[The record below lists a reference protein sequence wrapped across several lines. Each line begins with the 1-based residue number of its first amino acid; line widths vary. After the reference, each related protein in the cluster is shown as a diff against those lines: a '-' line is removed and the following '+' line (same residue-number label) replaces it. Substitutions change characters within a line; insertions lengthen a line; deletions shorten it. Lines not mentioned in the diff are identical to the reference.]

1 MEIRR
6 GILAA
11 AMLAGLLGLTGCAP
25 EADTLG
31 TMATASTTVDP
42 FVVDVQVPYVTNR
55 PMETEAPDGAEDDR
69 YISINADG
77 KVTILKDSWDEYK
90 YDNVDQTGYFAQL
103 RLGDSGVEV
112 KNLQNRLKELGYY
125 SGSDTGEFDEAT
137 EAALKQ
143 FEANYYE
150 KCYGVATVKLQSLL
164 FSQSAVPAAG
174 VQATPGAM
182 ADGDA
187 VQAPEELKQ
196 LNFGDVSAA
205 VTSLQQRL
213 AQLGYLHGGVTGEYD
228 YYTSCA
234 VMRFEAAYDRELT
247 GIATKSMQ
255 EYLYRED
262 AIALGD
268 RHDQASNYGQFL
280 PMKKGN
286 KGADVLLLQQRLVD
300 LGYSTNTPNGKFN
313 SYTVEL
319 VQAFQRKGGLEAT
332 GQADAATQELLF
344 GRSAPRGE

>member
-6 GILAA
+6 KILAA
-11 AMLAGLLGLTGCAP
+11 AMLVGLLGLTGCTP

-31 TMATASTTVDP
+31 TMAMTSTTVDP

-55 PMETEAPDGAEDDR
+55 PTETEAPDVVEDDR

-77 KVTILKDSWDEYK
+77 KVTILKDSWDDYK
-90 YDNVDQTGYFAQL
+90 YDGVDQTGYFAQL
-103 RLGDSGVEV
+103 RLGDSGTEV

-125 SGSDTGEFDEAT
+125 SGTDSGEFDEAT

-174 VQATPGAM
+174 VEPTADIV
-182 ADGDA
+182 ADGEA
-187 VQAPEELKQ
+187 VQMPEELTQ
-196 LNFGDVSAA
+196 LNFGNASAA
-205 VTSLQQRL
+205 VISLQQRL

-247 GIATKSMQ
+247 GIATVSMQ

-262 AIALGD
+262 AIVLGEKRD
-268 RHDQASNYGQFL
+268 RASKYGQFL
-280 PMKKGN
+280 PLKKGD
-286 KGADVLLLQQRLVD
+286 KGADVVLLQQRLVD

-319 VQAFQRKGGLEAT
+319 VQVFQSKGGLEAS
-332 GQADAATQELLF
+332 GQADAATQELLY
-344 GRSAPRGE
+344 GSSAPRGE